1 MQASA
6 WQLRSLPL
14 ERPFPFAS
22 SVFERGAPCEFG
34 RSDRSN
40 RWLDPPPEQPDR
52 YLPKHVAGMNHRQSQ
67 IRRLL
72 RRAIV
77 AVSPPAA
84 TRLFNSYRPEKHYM
98 RGPGPKSIGMI
109 GERFRAETENI
120 TREPVPQRWLE
131 LMQSLEQHERHAIG
145 EAWRAGWRAQCKARC
160 LKPTMRA
167 EIARHFCNR
176 SWARWGWPSQFRDD
190 RQLLG
195 TSLEARSSA
204 SDACTIMPRIN
215 EYLQGGL
222 PGRIA

>member
-22 SVFERGAPCEFG
+22 PVFERGAPCEFD

-67 IRRLL
+67 IRGLL

-77 AVSPPAA
+77 AVSPTAA
-84 TRLFNSYRPEKHYM
+84 TRLFDSYRPEKHYM
-98 RGPGPKSIGMI
+98 RGPGPKSLGLIGD
-109 GERFRAETENI
+109 RFRAETENI

-131 LMQSLEQHERHAIG
+131 LMQSLEQHESTRSEGHG
-145 EAWRAGWRAQCKARC
+145 DQAGG
-160 LKPTMRA
+160 
-167 EIARHFCNR
+167 R
-176 SWARWGWPSQFRDD
+176 S
-190 RQLLG
+190 
-195 TSLEARSSA
+195 TKRS
-204 SDACTIMPRIN
+204 I
-215 EYLQGGL
+215 
-222 PGRIA
+222 